1 MLGQR
6 QAEIVRDLKALAMG
20 RRVEGYSRLMSDA
33 DRLAEVLEG
42 KPRSCDEVRRRRAKL
57 RKSLGVLAA
66 LTISMSGAHAA
77 PAPRSYAQ
85 EACAELR
92 AMNPTYTMP
101 IHFAC
106 IQSVTHSTPF
116 HRWFTMKVTHF
127 YCPELDGAKFHKVV
141 DMIDWPT
148 NPRNCDDPNAV
159 MH

>member
-6 QAEIVRDLKALAMG
+6 KAEIVRDLKALALG
-20 RRVEGYSRLMSDA
+20 QKVEGYSRLMSDA

-42 KPRSCDEVRRRRAKL
+42 KPRSCDEVRRRRAKR
-57 RKSLGVLAA
+57 RKSLCVLAA
-66 LTISMSGAHAA
+66 LTISMSAAHAA

-101 IHFAC
+101 IHFNC
-106 IQSVTHSTPF
+106 IQPVERGTVF
-116 HRWFTMKVTHF
+116 HHWIGMKVTHF
-127 YCPELDGAKFHKVV
+127 YCPELNGAKFHKIV

-148 NPRNCDDPNAV
+148 NPHNCDDPNAV
-159 MH
+159 MR